1 MAINP
6 IDIVAVTGSQDYT
19 MIKHNEDHKAA
30 NIQSALYEQNQK
42 DAEQKMSDI
51 ENLEGAQWLDKSL
64 DGRDKGNNQYYGD
77 GGNAR
82 KKADKNKAKAE
93 KHEQVI
99 VNGHKSFDIKI

>member
-19 MIKHNEDHKAA
+19 AIKHHEDHKAM
-30 NIQSALYEQNQK
+30 NIQSALYEQNEK
-42 DAEQKMSDI
+42 DNEQKMSEI

-77 GGNAR
+77 GGKGR
-82 KKADKNKAKAE
+82 KKSDNPKAKAE

>member
-19 MIKHNEDHKAA
+19 AIKHNEDHKAM
-30 NIQSALYEQNQK
+30 NVQSALYEIGEK
-42 DAEQKMSDI
+42 GTEQKMSEV
-51 ENLEGAQWLDKSL
+51 ENLESTQWMNKSL

-77 GGNAR
+77 GGKG
-82 KKADKNKAKAE
+82 KKKQEQKKKE
-93 KHEQVI
+93 TQEQVI